1 METVCNREIRHVMV
15 NAKNRNT
22 SLYPS
27 ANTYTLHLTTPI
39 KDVIKVELL
48 HAYLPNTIHNLD
60 YLTSNVIAFS
70 NVITST
76 APQTVSQLTKFS
88 MLPGFYNSTTMANS
102 LNNTIQDTLIN
113 VTYREELGKFMFFRE
128 NKTVGGPGPF
138 AMRANTNQMAN
149 LLGFNDTEIRQSQN
163 TSSLSSTATYDH
175 VPLYLDN
182 PVYGR
187 YEWIMSDRVIDMSPL
202 ESVFLD
208 IEELRTP
215 FNEDAQNLIGGTY
228 PGGNTTSMFGMIPMD
243 VNSGEIKRFKKTS
256 DYDFTV
262 EYPNAI
268 DKIDRLTV
276 RWCDRQ
282 GKLLNFNGYDD
293 NAFLLRFHTLR
304 KNLCN

>member
-39 KDVIKVELL
+39 KDVVKVELL

-60 YLTSNVIAFS
+60 YLTSNVVAFS
-70 NVITST
+70 NT
-76 APQTVSQLTKFS
+76 ATVGMPSISNLTKFS
-88 MLPGFYNSTTMANS
+88 MLPGFYNSTTMSNS
-102 LNNTIQDTLIN
+102 LNNTINQDTDIT
-113 VTYREELGKFMFFRE
+113 VSYQSETGKFLFTRSD
-128 NKTVGGPGPF
+128 TYGPF
-138 AMRANTNQMAN
+138 GMYSNTNQMAN
-149 LLGFNDTEIRQSQN
+149 LLGFSNTEIRQSRN
-163 TSSLSSTATYDH
+163 TSSLSATYDH
-175 VPLYLDN
+175 VPLYLYNDT
-182 PVYGR
+182 YKDK
-187 YEWIMSDRVIDMSPL
+187 EWITSDRVIDMSPL

-215 FNEDAQNLIGGTY
+215 FNEDAQKLVGGTY
-228 PGGNTTSMFGMIPMD
+228 PGNNTTSMFGMIPMD

-256 DYDFTV
+256 DYDFAV

-268 DKIDRLTV
+268 DKIDRITV

-282 GKLLNFNGYDD
+282 GNLLNFNGYDD